1 MIQKTHIFYE
11 VTTYWRDE
19 GGSEYHINNDVLK
32 SPTMLIVAE
41 TTAKELVQR
50 NNETNSIRRHII
62 TELKTF
68 KSAIGTKKG
77 DSSKCCNY
85 QGCSEELLGQKLCAY
100 HTGIDIGIKQE
111 LDNTS
116 ECSRTTVPNKTL
128 KKMVKWLAVIS
139 GGYGADKDIA
149 QEQLEIMA
157 EDTDLEEFIGSAE
170 NYKGL
175 SQYGARNLLYV
186 CARRLV

>member
-19 GGSEYHINNDVLK
+19 GGSTYHISNDVLK
-32 SPTMLIVAE
+32 SPTMLVVAE
-41 TTAKELVQR
+41 TTAKELVQQ

-85 QGCSEELLGQKLCAY
+85 QGCSEDLLGQKLCAY
-100 HTGIDIGIKQE
+100 HTGMDIGLKE
-111 LDNTS
+111 ERDESSNCFL
-116 ECSRTTVPNKTL
+116 TTVPNKTL
-128 KKMVKWLAVIS
+128 KKMVRWLAIIS
-139 GGYGADKDIA
+139 GGYGADKDMA
-149 QEQLEIMA
+149 QNELEVLA
-157 EDTDLEEFIGSAE
+157 QDTDLEKFIGLADD
-170 NYKGL
+170 YKAL

-186 CARRLV
+186 CARRLA